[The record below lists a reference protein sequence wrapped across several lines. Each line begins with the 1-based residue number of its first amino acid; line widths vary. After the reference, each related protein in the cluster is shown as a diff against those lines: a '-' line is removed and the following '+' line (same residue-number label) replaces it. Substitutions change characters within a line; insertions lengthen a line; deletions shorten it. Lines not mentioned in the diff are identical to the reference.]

1 MQKIKKEICIDFQIL
16 CGFLALACF
25 PYTIVGLGG
34 YTFLTINNSFA
45 DMSDQRTTENSNR
58 KPMLLFL
65 QNSFLGNIV
74 RRCSHAASATEERP
88 PLAESAEARGE
99 RPSYR
104 GGGDGGGGEG
114 GGMRLSFSL
123 CTIADCNPDGETE
136 GDGRTGED
144 LPNPLTVRRLNFLYI
159 QRKFLLHSGRKRTI

>member
-58 KPMLLFL
+58 KPMLFFFAEQYFL
-65 QNSFLGNIV
+65 SNSTTALS
-74 RRCSHAASATEERP
+74 CSLRHGREAP
-88 PLAESAEARGE
+88 PGGV
-99 RPSYR
+99 
-104 GGGDGGGGEG
+104 GGGKG
-114 GGMRLSFSL
+114 
-123 CTIADCNPDGETE
+123 
-136 GDGRTGED
+136 
-144 LPNPLTVRRLNFLYI
+144 
-159 QRKFLLHSGRKRTI
+159 